1 MDVFLGKIMGYA
13 DQHALLSPGDRIVV
27 GLSGG
32 ADSVC
37 LLLALQVLSV
47 KLPLSLCAVH
57 VEHGIRGQEAL
68 EDAAFCRQLCET
80 RGIPFREVHCAVPER
95 ARREGLSLEE
105 AGRKARYET
114 FAQVLEAWGGTK
126 IAVAHH
132 REDQAETLLLH
143 LFRGTHLAGMQGMRP
158 RQEVIIRPLLDT
170 SREEIEQWLCQQ
182 GVFWRTDSTNLTDD
196 YARNRVRHRILPEA
210 RQINSAATEHLAET
224 CGAIGEVMDYMEAE
238 AEKLYLQCRIERPT
252 DAQPSQP
259 VAGDGHVGN
268 DCGVSPKSVQKI
280 ADKFS
285 KLEQT
290 NRNISTINVNRQM
303 EQQEFANGESVQHSS
318 VTLDAGILASV
329 PPVLARFVLKKA
341 YMDCCG
347 QCKDV
352 GAVHYAALM
361 GLLSGET
368 GKRLDLPHGVC
379 AEKNYDRLTLYTTK
393 RQKKQRDNRI
403 QGGNLDREK
412 LICKQE
418 SQNILACNCGKS
430 GDVRDESMELIAKA
444 PSEGEGSIGQ
454 SPEYVLLISGV
465 TDTPNT
471 VFPVVSL
478 PDGGQIT
485 ITLEDFKKGAV
496 IPIKTYTKWMDYDTI
511 KGSLMLRTRRPGD
524 YLVINEQGGRKK
536 LKDYFIDEKIERRE
550 RDRMWLLADGSHVL
564 WVIGGR
570 MSVAC
575 RVTERTEKVLKIHAD
590 GGVWNE

>member
-1 MDVFLGKIMGYA
+1 MDAFPEKIMKYV

-37 LLLALQVLSV
+37 LLLILQVISG
-47 KLPLSLCAVH
+47 KMPLSLCAVH

-68 EDAAFCRQLCET
+68 EDTAFCRQLCET
-80 RGIPFREVHCAVPER
+80 RGIPFREVHCDVPGM

-114 FAQVLEAWGGTK
+114 FARVREAWGGTK

-158 RQEVIIRPLLDT
+158 RQGVIIRPLLDV
-170 SREEIEQWLCQQ
+170 SREEIEAWLCAQ

-210 RQINSAATEHLAET
+210 RQINAAATEHLAEA

-238 AEKLYLQCRIERPT
+238 ADRLYRLCRIKRPM
-252 DAQPSQP
+252 DAQTDRI
-259 VAGDGHVGN
+259 V
-268 DCGVSPKSVQKI
+268 
-280 ADKFS
+280 ADKFQELERTTDDEMS
-285 KLEQT
+285 KQEDGKQSLTGVDCRTKQKEIENNQLESQEGVT
-290 NRNISTINVNRQM
+290 LNVN
-303 EQQEFANGESVQHSS
+303 
-318 VTLDAGILASV
+318 ILAAA

-341 YMDCCG
+341 YTDCCG

-352 GAVHYAALM
+352 GAVHYVALM
-361 GLLSGET
+361 GLLAGET
-368 GKRLDLPHGVC
+368 GKQLDLPHGVR

-393 RQKKQRDNRI
+393 QQENRRDNRWRASTEPI
-403 QGGNLDREK
+403 T
-412 LICKQE
+412 
-418 SQNILACNCGKS
+418 
-430 GDVRDESMELIAKA
+430 
-444 PSEGEGSIGQ
+444 EGA
-454 SPEYVLLISGV
+454 PEYSLPIQEAA
-465 TDTPNT
+465 TAPDA
-471 VFPVVSL
+471 VSQTIFL
-478 PDGGQIT
+478 PDGSQLT
-485 ITLEDFKKGAV
+485 FSLEDFKKGTG
-496 IPIKTYTKWMDYDTI
+496 IPIKTYTKWLDYDTI
-511 KGSLMLRTRRPGD
+511 KRSLVLRHRRPGD
-524 YLVINEQGGRKK
+524 YLTINERGGRKK

-550 RDRMWLLADGSHVL
+550 RDRMWLLADGSHIL

-570 MSVAC
+570 MSAAC

>member
-1 MDVFLGKIMGYA
+1 MDAFPEKIMKYV

-37 LLLALQVLSV
+37 LLLILQVISG
-47 KLPLSLCAVH
+47 KMPLSLCAVH

-68 EDAAFCRQLCET
+68 EDTAFCRQLCET
-80 RGIPFREVHCAVPER
+80 RGIPFREVHCDVPGM

-114 FAQVLEAWGGTK
+114 FARVREEWGGTK

-158 RQEVIIRPLLDT
+158 RQGVIIRPLLDV
-170 SREEIEQWLCQQ
+170 SREEIEAWLCAQ

-210 RQINSAATEHLAET
+210 RQINAAATEHLAEA

-238 AEKLYLQCRIERPT
+238 ADRLYRLCRIKRPM
-252 DAQPSQP
+252 DAQTDRI
-259 VAGDGHVGN
+259 V
-268 DCGVSPKSVQKI
+268 
-280 ADKFS
+280 ADKFQELERTTDDEMS
-285 KLEQT
+285 KQEDGKQSLTGVDCRTKQKEIENNQLESQEGVT
-290 NRNISTINVNRQM
+290 LNVN
-303 EQQEFANGESVQHSS
+303 
-318 VTLDAGILASV
+318 ILAAA

-341 YMDCCG
+341 YTDCCG

-352 GAVHYAALM
+352 GAVHYVALM
-361 GLLSGET
+361 GLLAGET
-368 GKRLDLPHGVC
+368 GKQLDLPHGVR

-393 RQKKQRDNRI
+393 QQENRRDNRWRASTEPI
-403 QGGNLDREK
+403 T
-412 LICKQE
+412 
-418 SQNILACNCGKS
+418 
-430 GDVRDESMELIAKA
+430 
-444 PSEGEGSIGQ
+444 EGA
-454 SPEYVLLISGV
+454 PEYSLPIQEAA
-465 TDTPNT
+465 TAPDA
-471 VFPVVSL
+471 VSQTIFL
-478 PDGGQIT
+478 PDGSQLT
-485 ITLEDFKKGAV
+485 FSLEDFKKGTG
-496 IPIKTYTKWMDYDTI
+496 IPIKTYTKWLDYDTI
-511 KGSLMLRTRRPGD
+511 KRNLVLRHRRPGD
-524 YLVINEQGGRKK
+524 YLIINDQGGRKK

-550 RDRMWLLADGSHVL
+550 RDRLWLLADGSHVL

-570 MSVAC
+570 MSAAC

>member
-1 MDVFLGKIMGYA
+1 MDAFPEKIMKYV

-37 LLLALQVLSV
+37 LLLILQVISG
-47 KLPLSLCAVH
+47 KMPLSLCAVH

-68 EDAAFCRQLCET
+68 EDTAFCRQLCET
-80 RGIPFREVHCAVPER
+80 RGIPFREVHYDVPGM

-114 FAQVLEAWGGTK
+114 FARVREEWGGTK

-158 RQEVIIRPLLDT
+158 RQGVIIRPLLDV
-170 SREEIEQWLCQQ
+170 SREEIEAWLCAQ

-210 RQINSAATEHLAET
+210 RQINAAATAHLAEA
-224 CGAIGEVMDYMEAE
+224 CDAIGEVMDYMEAE
-238 AEKLYLQCRIERPT
+238 AERLYRLCRIKRPM
-252 DAQPSQP
+252 DAQTDRI
-259 VAGDGHVGN
+259 V
-268 DCGVSPKSVQKI
+268 
-280 ADKFS
+280 ADKFQELERTTDDEMS
-285 KLEQT
+285 KQEDGKQSLTGVDCRTKQKEIENNQLESQEGVT
-290 NRNISTINVNRQM
+290 LNVN
-303 EQQEFANGESVQHSS
+303 
-318 VTLDAGILASV
+318 ILAAA

-341 YMDCCG
+341 YTDCCG

-361 GLLSGET
+361 GLLAGET
-368 GKRLDLPHGVC
+368 GKQLDLPHGVR

-393 RQKKQRDNRI
+393 QQENRRDNRWRASTEPI
-403 QGGNLDREK
+403 T
-412 LICKQE
+412 
-418 SQNILACNCGKS
+418 
-430 GDVRDESMELIAKA
+430 
-444 PSEGEGSIGQ
+444 EGA
-454 SPEYVLLISGV
+454 PEYSLPIQEAA
-465 TDTPNT
+465 TAPDA
-471 VFPVVSL
+471 VSQTIFL
-478 PDGGQIT
+478 PDGSQLT
-485 ITLEDFKKGAV
+485 FSLEDFKKGTG
-496 IPIKTYTKWMDYDTI
+496 IPIKTYTKWLDYDTI
-511 KGSLMLRTRRPGD
+511 KRSLVLRHRRPGD
-524 YLVINEQGGRKK
+524 YLIINDQGGRKK

-550 RDRMWLLADGSHVL
+550 RDRLWLLADGSHVL

-570 MSVAC
+570 MSAAC

>member
-1 MDVFLGKIMGYA
+1 MDAFPEKIMKYV

-37 LLLALQVLSV
+37 LLLILQVISG
-47 KLPLSLCAVH
+47 KMPLSLCAVH

-68 EDAAFCRQLCET
+68 EDTAFCRQLCET
-80 RGIPFREVHCAVPER
+80 RGIPFREVHCDVPGM

-114 FAQVLEAWGGTK
+114 FARVREEWGGTK

-158 RQEVIIRPLLDT
+158 RQGVIIRPLLDV
-170 SREEIEQWLCQQ
+170 SREEIEAWLCAQ

-210 RQINSAATEHLAET
+210 RQINAAATAHLAEA
-224 CGAIGEVMDYMEAE
+224 CDAIGEVMDYMEAE
-238 AEKLYLQCRIERPT
+238 ADRLYGQCRIKRPM
-252 DAQPSQP
+252 DAQTDRI
-259 VAGDGHVGN
+259 V
-268 DCGVSPKSVQKI
+268 
-280 ADKFS
+280 ADKFQELERTTDDEMS
-285 KLEQT
+285 KQEDGKQSLTGVDCRTTQKEIENNQLESREGVT
-290 NRNISTINVNRQM
+290 LNVN
-303 EQQEFANGESVQHSS
+303 
-318 VTLDAGILASV
+318 ILTSA
-329 PPVLARFVLKKA
+329 PPVLARFALKRA
-341 YMDCCG
+341 YLDCCG

-361 GLLSGET
+361 GLLTGET
-368 GKRLDLPHGVC
+368 GKQLDLPHGVR

-393 RQKKQRDNRI
+393 QQENRRDNSWRASTEPI
-403 QGGNLDREK
+403 T
-412 LICKQE
+412 
-418 SQNILACNCGKS
+418 
-430 GDVRDESMELIAKA
+430 
-444 PSEGEGSIGQ
+444 EGA
-454 SPEYVLLISGV
+454 PEYSLPIQEVA
-465 TDTPNT
+465 TAPDA
-471 VFPVVSL
+471 VSQTIFL
-478 PDGGQIT
+478 PDGSQLT
-485 ITLEDFKKGAV
+485 FSLEDFKKGTG
-496 IPIKTYTKWMDYDTI
+496 IPIKTYTKWLDYDTI
-511 KGSLMLRTRRPGD
+511 KRSLVLRHRRPGD
-524 YLVINEQGGRKK
+524 YLIINDQGGRKK

-550 RDRMWLLADGSHVL
+550 RDRLWLLADGSHVL

-570 MSVAC
+570 MSAAC

>member
-1 MDVFLGKIMGYA
+1 MDAFPEKIMKYV

-37 LLLALQVLSV
+37 LLLILQVISG
-47 KLPLSLCAVH
+47 KMPLSLCAVH

-68 EDAAFCRQLCET
+68 EDTAFCRQLCET
-80 RGIPFREVHCAVPER
+80 RGIPFREVHCDVPGM

-114 FAQVLEAWGGTK
+114 FARVREEWGGTK

-158 RQEVIIRPLLDT
+158 RQGVIIRPLLDV
-170 SREEIEQWLCQQ
+170 SREEIEAWLCAQ

-210 RQINSAATEHLAET
+210 RQINAAATAHLAEA
-224 CGAIGEVMDYMEAE
+224 CDAIGEVMDYMEAE
-238 AEKLYLQCRIERPT
+238 AERLYRLCRIKRPM
-252 DAQPSQP
+252 DAQTDRI
-259 VAGDGHVGN
+259 V
-268 DCGVSPKSVQKI
+268 
-280 ADKFS
+280 ADKFQELERTADDEMS
-285 KLEQT
+285 KQEDGKQSLTGVDCRTKQKKIENNQLESQEGVT
-290 NRNISTINVNRQM
+290 LNVN
-303 EQQEFANGESVQHSS
+303 
-318 VTLDAGILASV
+318 ILAAA
-329 PPVLARFVLKKA
+329 PPVLARFVLKRA
-341 YMDCCG
+341 YLDCCG

-361 GLLSGET
+361 GLLTGET
-368 GKRLDLPHGVC
+368 GKQLDLPHGVR

-393 RQKKQRDNRI
+393 QQENRRDNSWRAST
-403 QGGNLDREK
+403 EP
-412 LICKQE
+412 
-418 SQNILACNCGKS
+418 
-430 GDVRDESMELIAKA
+430 VT
-444 PSEGEGSIGQ
+444 EGM
-454 SPEYVLLISGV
+454 PEYSLPIQEAATAPGAVSQTI
-465 TDTPNT
+465 
-471 VFPVVSL
+471 SL
-478 PDGGQIT
+478 PDGGRVT
-485 ITLEDFKKGAV
+485 VALEDFKKGTA
-496 IPIKTYTKWMDYDTI
+496 IPIKTYTKWLDYDTI
-511 KGSLMLRTRRPGD
+511 KRSLVLRHRRPGD
-524 YLVINEQGGRKK
+524 YLTINERGGRKK

-550 RDRMWLLADGSHVL
+550 RDRLWLLADGSHVL

-570 MSVAC
+570 MSAAC

>member
-1 MDVFLGKIMGYA
+1 MDAFPEKIMKYV

-37 LLLALQVLSV
+37 LLLILQVISG
-47 KLPLSLCAVH
+47 KMPLSLCAVH

-68 EDAAFCRQLCET
+68 EDTAFCRQLCET
-80 RGIPFREVHCAVPER
+80 RGIPFREVHCDVPGM

-114 FAQVLEAWGGTK
+114 FARVREEWGGTK

-158 RQEVIIRPLLDT
+158 RQGVIIRPLLDV
-170 SREEIEQWLCQQ
+170 SREEIEAWLCAQ

-210 RQINSAATEHLAET
+210 RQINAAATAHLAEA
-224 CGAIGEVMDYMEAE
+224 CDAIGEVMDYMEAE
-238 AEKLYLQCRIERPT
+238 AERLYRLCRIKRPM
-252 DAQPSQP
+252 DAQTDRI
-259 VAGDGHVGN
+259 V
-268 DCGVSPKSVQKI
+268 
-280 ADKFS
+280 ADKFQELERTTDDEMS
-285 KLEQT
+285 KQEDGKQSLTGVDCRTKQKKIENNQLESQEGVT
-290 NRNISTINVNRQM
+290 LNVN
-303 EQQEFANGESVQHSS
+303 
-318 VTLDAGILASV
+318 ILAAA
-329 PPVLARFVLKKA
+329 PPVLARFVLKRA
-341 YMDCCG
+341 YLDCCG

-361 GLLSGET
+361 GLLTGET
-368 GKRLDLPHGVC
+368 GKQLDLPHGVR

-393 RQKKQRDNRI
+393 QQENRRDNSWRAST
-403 QGGNLDREK
+403 EP
-412 LICKQE
+412 
-418 SQNILACNCGKS
+418 
-430 GDVRDESMELIAKA
+430 VT
-444 PSEGEGSIGQ
+444 EGM
-454 SPEYVLLISGV
+454 PEYSLPIQEAATAPGAVSQTI
-465 TDTPNT
+465 
-471 VFPVVSL
+471 SL
-478 PDGGQIT
+478 PDGGRVT
-485 ITLEDFKKGAV
+485 VALEDFKKGTA
-496 IPIKTYTKWMDYDTI
+496 IPIKTYTKWLDYDTI
-511 KGSLMLRTRRPGD
+511 KRSLVLRHRRPGD
-524 YLVINEQGGRKK
+524 YLTINERGGRKK

-550 RDRMWLLADGSHVL
+550 RDRLWLLADGSHVL

-570 MSVAC
+570 MSAAC

>member
-1 MDVFLGKIMGYA
+1 MDAFPEKIMKYV

-37 LLLALQVLSV
+37 LLLILQVISG
-47 KLPLSLCAVH
+47 KMPLSLCAVH

-68 EDAAFCRQLCET
+68 EDTAFCRQLCET
-80 RGIPFREVHCAVPER
+80 RGIPFREVHCDVPGM

-114 FAQVLEAWGGTK
+114 FARVREEWGGTK

-158 RQEVIIRPLLDT
+158 RQGVIIRPLLDV
-170 SREEIEQWLCQQ
+170 SREEIEAWLCAQ

-210 RQINSAATEHLAET
+210 RQINAAATAHLAEA
-224 CGAIGEVMDYMEAE
+224 CDAIGEVMDYMEAE
-238 AEKLYLQCRIERPT
+238 AERLYRLCRIKRPM
-252 DAQPSQP
+252 DAQTDRI
-259 VAGDGHVGN
+259 V
-268 DCGVSPKSVQKI
+268 
-280 ADKFS
+280 ADKFQELERTTDDEMS
-285 KLEQT
+285 KQEDGKQSLTGVDCRTTQKEIENNQLESREGVT
-290 NRNISTINVNRQM
+290 LNVN
-303 EQQEFANGESVQHSS
+303 
-318 VTLDAGILASV
+318 ILTSA
-329 PPVLARFVLKKA
+329 PPVLARFALKRA
-341 YMDCCG
+341 YLDCCG

-361 GLLSGET
+361 GLLTGET
-368 GKRLDLPHGVC
+368 GKQLDLPHGVR

-393 RQKKQRDNRI
+393 QQENRRDNSWRASTEPI
-403 QGGNLDREK
+403 T
-412 LICKQE
+412 
-418 SQNILACNCGKS
+418 
-430 GDVRDESMELIAKA
+430 
-444 PSEGEGSIGQ
+444 EGA
-454 SPEYVLLISGV
+454 PEYSLPIQEAATAPDAVSQTI
-465 TDTPNT
+465 
-471 VFPVVSL
+471 SL
-478 PDGGQIT
+478 PDGGRVT
-485 ITLEDFKKGAV
+485 VALEDFKKGTA
-496 IPIKTYTKWMDYDTI
+496 IPIKTYTKWLDYDTI
-511 KGSLMLRTRRPGD
+511 KRSLVLRHRRPGD
-524 YLVINEQGGRKK
+524 YLTINDQGGRKK

-550 RDRMWLLADGSHVL
+550 RDRLWLLADGSHVL

-570 MSVAC
+570 MSAAC

>member
-1 MDVFLGKIMGYA
+1 MDAFPEKIMKYV

-37 LLLALQVLSV
+37 LLLILQVISG
-47 KLPLSLCAVH
+47 KMPLSLCAVH

-68 EDAAFCRQLCET
+68 EDTAFCRQLCET
-80 RGIPFREVHCAVPER
+80 RGIPFREVHCDVPGM

-114 FAQVLEAWGGTK
+114 FARVREEWGGTK

-158 RQEVIIRPLLDT
+158 RQGVIIRPLLDV
-170 SREEIEQWLCQQ
+170 SREEIEAWLCAQ

-210 RQINSAATEHLAET
+210 RQINAAATAHLAEA
-224 CGAIGEVMDYMEAE
+224 CDAIGEVMDYMEAE
-238 AEKLYLQCRIERPT
+238 AERLYRLCRIKRPM
-252 DAQPSQP
+252 DAQTDRI
-259 VAGDGHVGN
+259 V
-268 DCGVSPKSVQKI
+268 
-280 ADKFS
+280 ADKFQELERTTDDEMS
-285 KLEQT
+285 KQEDGKQSLTGVDCRTTQKKIENNQLESQEGVT
-290 NRNISTINVNRQM
+290 LNVN
-303 EQQEFANGESVQHSS
+303 
-318 VTLDAGILASV
+318 ILAAA
-329 PPVLARFVLKKA
+329 PPVLARFVLKRA
-341 YMDCCG
+341 YLDCCG

-361 GLLSGET
+361 GLLTGET
-368 GKRLDLPHGVC
+368 GKQLDLPHGVR

-393 RQKKQRDNRI
+393 QQENRRDNRWRASTEPI
-403 QGGNLDREK
+403 T
-412 LICKQE
+412 
-418 SQNILACNCGKS
+418 
-430 GDVRDESMELIAKA
+430 
-444 PSEGEGSIGQ
+444 EGA
-454 SPEYVLLISGV
+454 PEYSLPIQEAATAPGA
-465 TDTPNT
+465 
-471 VFPVVSL
+471 VSQTIFL
-478 PDGGQIT
+478 PDGSQLT
-485 ITLEDFKKGAV
+485 FSLEDFKKGTG
-496 IPIKTYTKWMDYDTI
+496 IPIKTYTKWLDYDTI
-511 KGSLMLRTRRPGD
+511 KRSLVLRHRRPGD
-524 YLVINEQGGRKK
+524 YLIINDQGGRKK

-550 RDRMWLLADGSHVL
+550 RDRLWLLADGSHVL

-570 MSVAC
+570 MSAAC

>member
-1 MDVFLGKIMGYA
+1 MDAFPEKIMKYV

-37 LLLALQVLSV
+37 LLLILQVISG
-47 KLPLSLCAVH
+47 KMPLSLCAVH

-68 EDAAFCRQLCET
+68 EDTAFCRQLCET
-80 RGIPFREVHCAVPER
+80 RGIPFREVHCDVPGM

-114 FAQVLEAWGGTK
+114 FARVREEWGGTK

-158 RQEVIIRPLLDT
+158 RQGVIIRPLLDV
-170 SREEIEQWLCQQ
+170 SREEIEAWLCAQ

-210 RQINSAATEHLAET
+210 RQINAAATAHLAEA
-224 CGAIGEVMDYMEAE
+224 CDAIGEVMDYMEAE
-238 AEKLYLQCRIERPT
+238 AERLYRLCRIKRPM
-252 DAQPSQP
+252 DAQTDRI
-259 VAGDGHVGN
+259 V
-268 DCGVSPKSVQKI
+268 
-280 ADKFS
+280 ADKFQELERTTDDEMS
-285 KLEQT
+285 KQEDGKQSLTGVDCRTKQKEIENNQLESQEGVT
-290 NRNISTINVNRQM
+290 LNVN
-303 EQQEFANGESVQHSS
+303 
-318 VTLDAGILASV
+318 ILAAA

-341 YMDCCG
+341 YTDCCG

-352 GAVHYAALM
+352 GAVHYVALM
-361 GLLSGET
+361 GLLAGET
-368 GKRLDLPHGVC
+368 GKQLDLPHGVR

-393 RQKKQRDNRI
+393 QQENRRDNRWRASTEPI
-403 QGGNLDREK
+403 T
-412 LICKQE
+412 
-418 SQNILACNCGKS
+418 
-430 GDVRDESMELIAKA
+430 
-444 PSEGEGSIGQ
+444 EGA
-454 SPEYVLLISGV
+454 PEYSLPIQEAATAPGAVSQTI
-465 TDTPNT
+465 
-471 VFPVVSL
+471 SL
-478 PDGGQIT
+478 PDGGRVT
-485 ITLEDFKKGAV
+485 VALEDFKKGTA
-496 IPIKTYTKWMDYDTI
+496 IPIKTYTKWLDYDTI
-511 KGSLMLRTRRPGD
+511 KRSLVLRHRRPGD
-524 YLVINEQGGRKK
+524 YLTINERGGRKK

-550 RDRMWLLADGSHVL
+550 RDRLWLLADGSHVL

-570 MSVAC
+570 MSAAC

>member
-1 MDVFLGKIMGYA
+1 MDAFPEKIMKYV

-37 LLLALQVLSV
+37 LLLILQVISG
-47 KLPLSLCAVH
+47 KMPLSLCAVH

-68 EDAAFCRQLCET
+68 EDTAFCRQLCET
-80 RGIPFREVHCAVPER
+80 RGIPFREVHCDVPGM

-114 FAQVLEAWGGTK
+114 FARVREEWGGTK

-158 RQEVIIRPLLDT
+158 RQGVIIRPLLDV
-170 SREEIEQWLCQQ
+170 SREEIEAWLCAQ

-210 RQINSAATEHLAET
+210 RQINAAATAHLAEA
-224 CGAIGEVMDYMEAE
+224 CDAIGEVMDYMEAE
-238 AEKLYLQCRIERPT
+238 AERLYRLCRIKRPM
-252 DAQPSQP
+252 DAQTDRI
-259 VAGDGHVGN
+259 V
-268 DCGVSPKSVQKI
+268 
-280 ADKFS
+280 ADKFQELERTTDDEMS
-285 KLEQT
+285 KQEDGKQSLTGVDCRTKQKEIENNQLESQEGVT
-290 NRNISTINVNRQM
+290 LNVN
-303 EQQEFANGESVQHSS
+303 
-318 VTLDAGILASV
+318 ILAAA

-341 YMDCCG
+341 YTDCCG

-361 GLLSGET
+361 GLLAGET
-368 GKRLDLPHGVC
+368 GKQLDLPHGVR

-393 RQKKQRDNRI
+393 QQENRRDNSWRASTEPI
-403 QGGNLDREK
+403 T
-412 LICKQE
+412 
-418 SQNILACNCGKS
+418 
-430 GDVRDESMELIAKA
+430 
-444 PSEGEGSIGQ
+444 EGA
-454 SPEYVLLISGV
+454 PEYSLPIQEAA
-465 TDTPNT
+465 TAPDA
-471 VFPVVSL
+471 VSQTIFL
-478 PDGGQIT
+478 PDGSQLT
-485 ITLEDFKKGAV
+485 FSLEDFKKGTG
-496 IPIKTYTKWMDYDTI
+496 IPIKTYTKWLDYDTI
-511 KGSLMLRTRRPGD
+511 KRSLVLRHRRPGD
-524 YLVINEQGGRKK
+524 YLIINDQGGRKK

-550 RDRMWLLADGSHVL
+550 RDRLWLLADGSHVL

-570 MSVAC
+570 MSAAC

>member
-1 MDVFLGKIMGYA
+1 MDAFPEKIMKYV

-37 LLLALQVLSV
+37 LLLILQVISG
-47 KLPLSLCAVH
+47 KMPLSLCAVH

-68 EDAAFCRQLCET
+68 EDTAFCRQLCET
-80 RGIPFREVHCAVPER
+80 RGIPFREVHCDVPGM

-114 FAQVLEAWGGTK
+114 FARVREEWGGTK

-158 RQEVIIRPLLDT
+158 RQGVIIRPLLDV
-170 SREEIEQWLCQQ
+170 SREEIEAWLCAQ

-210 RQINSAATEHLAET
+210 RQINAAATAHLAEA
-224 CGAIGEVMDYMEAE
+224 CDAIGEVMDYMEAE
-238 AEKLYLQCRIERPT
+238 AERLYRLCRIKRPM
-252 DAQPSQP
+252 DAQTDRI
-259 VAGDGHVGN
+259 V
-268 DCGVSPKSVQKI
+268 
-280 ADKFS
+280 ADKFQELERTADDEMS
-285 KLEQT
+285 KQEDGKQSLTGVDCRTKQKKIENNQLESQEGVT
-290 NRNISTINVNRQM
+290 LNVN
-303 EQQEFANGESVQHSS
+303 
-318 VTLDAGILASV
+318 ILAAA
-329 PPVLARFVLKKA
+329 PPVLARFVLKRA
-341 YMDCCG
+341 YLDCCG

-361 GLLSGET
+361 GLLAGET
-368 GKRLDLPHGVC
+368 GKQLDLPHGVR

-393 RQKKQRDNRI
+393 QQENRRDNSWRAST
-403 QGGNLDREK
+403 EP
-412 LICKQE
+412 
-418 SQNILACNCGKS
+418 
-430 GDVRDESMELIAKA
+430 VT
-444 PSEGEGSIGQ
+444 EGM
-454 SPEYVLLISGV
+454 PEYSLPIQEAATAPGAVSQTI
-465 TDTPNT
+465 
-471 VFPVVSL
+471 SL
-478 PDGGQIT
+478 PDGGRVT
-485 ITLEDFKKGAV
+485 VALEDFKKGTA
-496 IPIKTYTKWMDYDTI
+496 IPIKTYTKWLDYDTI
-511 KGSLMLRTRRPGD
+511 KRSLVLRHRRPGD
-524 YLVINEQGGRKK
+524 YLTINERGGRKK

-550 RDRMWLLADGSHVL
+550 RDRLWLLADGSHVL

-570 MSVAC
+570 MSAAC

>member
-1 MDVFLGKIMGYA
+1 MDAFPEKIMKYV

-37 LLLALQVLSV
+37 LLLILQVISG
-47 KLPLSLCAVH
+47 KMPLSLCAVH

-68 EDAAFCRQLCET
+68 EDTAFCRQLCET
-80 RGIPFREVHCAVPER
+80 RGIPFREVHCDVPGM

-114 FAQVLEAWGGTK
+114 FARVREEWGGTK

-158 RQEVIIRPLLDT
+158 RQGVIIRPLLDV
-170 SREEIEQWLCQQ
+170 SREEIEAWLCAQ

-210 RQINSAATEHLAET
+210 RQINAAATAHLAEA
-224 CGAIGEVMDYMEAE
+224 CDAIGEVMDYMEAE
-238 AEKLYLQCRIERPT
+238 AERLYRLCRIKRPM
-252 DAQPSQP
+252 DAQTDRI
-259 VAGDGHVGN
+259 V
-268 DCGVSPKSVQKI
+268 
-280 ADKFS
+280 ADKFQELERTTDDEMS
-285 KLEQT
+285 KQEDGKQSLTGVDCRTKQKKIENNQLESQEGVT
-290 NRNISTINVNRQM
+290 LNVN
-303 EQQEFANGESVQHSS
+303 
-318 VTLDAGILASV
+318 ILTSA
-329 PPVLARFVLKKA
+329 PPVLARFALKRA
-341 YMDCCG
+341 YLDCCG

-361 GLLSGET
+361 GLLTGET
-368 GKRLDLPHGVC
+368 GKQPDLPHGVR

-393 RQKKQRDNRI
+393 QQENRRDNRWRASTEPI
-403 QGGNLDREK
+403 T
-412 LICKQE
+412 
-418 SQNILACNCGKS
+418 
-430 GDVRDESMELIAKA
+430 
-444 PSEGEGSIGQ
+444 EGM
-454 SPEYVLLISGV
+454 PEYSLPIQEAATAPGAVSQTI
-465 TDTPNT
+465 
-471 VFPVVSL
+471 SL
-478 PDGGQIT
+478 PDGGRVT
-485 ITLEDFKKGAV
+485 VALEDFKKGTA
-496 IPIKTYTKWMDYDTI
+496 IPIKTYTKWLDYDTI
-511 KGSLMLRTRRPGD
+511 KRSLVLRHRRPGD
-524 YLVINEQGGRKK
+524 YLTINERGGRKK

-550 RDRMWLLADGSHVL
+550 RDRLWLLADGSHVL

-570 MSVAC
+570 MSAAC

>member
-1 MDVFLGKIMGYA
+1 MDAFPEKIMKYV

-37 LLLALQVLSV
+37 LLLILQVISG
-47 KLPLSLCAVH
+47 KMPLSLCAVH

-68 EDAAFCRQLCET
+68 EDTAFCRQLCET
-80 RGIPFREVHCAVPER
+80 RGIPFREVHCDVPGM

-114 FAQVLEAWGGTK
+114 FARVREEWGGTK

-158 RQEVIIRPLLDT
+158 RQGVIIRPLLDV
-170 SREEIEQWLCQQ
+170 SREEIEAWLCAQ

-210 RQINSAATEHLAET
+210 RQINAAATAHLAEA
-224 CGAIGEVMDYMEAE
+224 CDAIGEVMDYMEAE
-238 AEKLYLQCRIERPT
+238 AERLYRLCRIKRPM
-252 DAQPSQP
+252 DAQTDRI
-259 VAGDGHVGN
+259 V
-268 DCGVSPKSVQKI
+268 
-280 ADKFS
+280 ADKFQELERTTDDEMS
-285 KLEQT
+285 KQEDGKQSLTGVDCRTKQKKIENNQLESQEGVT
-290 NRNISTINVNRQM
+290 LNVN
-303 EQQEFANGESVQHSS
+303 
-318 VTLDAGILASV
+318 ILAAA
-329 PPVLARFVLKKA
+329 PPVLARFVLKRA
-341 YMDCCG
+341 YLDCCG

-361 GLLSGET
+361 GLLAGET
-368 GKRLDLPHGVC
+368 GKQLDLPHGVR

-393 RQKKQRDNRI
+393 QQENRRDNRWRASTEPI
-403 QGGNLDREK
+403 T
-412 LICKQE
+412 
-418 SQNILACNCGKS
+418 
-430 GDVRDESMELIAKA
+430 
-444 PSEGEGSIGQ
+444 EGA
-454 SPEYVLLISGV
+454 PEYSLPIQEAA
-465 TDTPNT
+465 TAPDA
-471 VFPVVSL
+471 VSQTIFL
-478 PDGGQIT
+478 PDGSQLT
-485 ITLEDFKKGAV
+485 FSLEDFKKGTG
-496 IPIKTYTKWMDYDTI
+496 IPIKTYTKWLDYDTI
-511 KGSLMLRTRRPGD
+511 KRSLVLRHRRPGD
-524 YLVINEQGGRKK
+524 YLIINDQGGRKK

-550 RDRMWLLADGSHVL
+550 RDRLWLLADGSHVL

-570 MSVAC
+570 MSAAC

>member
-1 MDVFLGKIMGYA
+1 MDAFPEKIMKYV

-37 LLLALQVLSV
+37 LLLILQVISG
-47 KLPLSLCAVH
+47 KMPLSLCAVH

-68 EDAAFCRQLCET
+68 EDTAFCRQLCET
-80 RGIPFREVHCAVPER
+80 RGIPFREVHCDVPGM

-114 FAQVLEAWGGTK
+114 FARVREEWGGTK

-158 RQEVIIRPLLDT
+158 RQDVIIRPLLDV
-170 SREEIEQWLCQQ
+170 SREEIEAWLCAQ

-210 RQINSAATEHLAET
+210 RQINAAATAHLAEA
-224 CGAIGEVMDYMEAE
+224 CDAIGEVMDYMEAE
-238 AEKLYLQCRIERPT
+238 AERLYRLCRIKRPM
-252 DAQPSQP
+252 DAQTDRI
-259 VAGDGHVGN
+259 V
-268 DCGVSPKSVQKI
+268 
-280 ADKFS
+280 ADKFQELERTTDDEMS
-285 KLEQT
+285 KQEDGKQSLTGVDCRTKQKEIENNQLESQEGVT
-290 NRNISTINVNRQM
+290 LNVN
-303 EQQEFANGESVQHSS
+303 
-318 VTLDAGILASV
+318 ILAAA

-341 YMDCCG
+341 YTDCCG

-352 GAVHYAALM
+352 GAVHYVALM
-361 GLLSGET
+361 GLLAGET
-368 GKRLDLPHGVC
+368 GKQLDLPHGVR

-393 RQKKQRDNRI
+393 QQENRRDNRWRASTEPI
-403 QGGNLDREK
+403 T
-412 LICKQE
+412 
-418 SQNILACNCGKS
+418 
-430 GDVRDESMELIAKA
+430 
-444 PSEGEGSIGQ
+444 EGA
-454 SPEYVLLISGV
+454 PEYSLPIQEAA
-465 TDTPNT
+465 TAPDA
-471 VFPVVSL
+471 VSQTIFL
-478 PDGGQIT
+478 PDGSQLT
-485 ITLEDFKKGAV
+485 FSLEDFKKGTG
-496 IPIKTYTKWMDYDTI
+496 IPIKTYTKWLDYDTI
-511 KGSLMLRTRRPGD
+511 KRSLVLRHRRPGD
-524 YLVINEQGGRKK
+524 YLIINDQGGRKK

-550 RDRMWLLADGSHVL
+550 RDRLWLLADGSHVL

-570 MSVAC
+570 MSAAC

>member
-1 MDVFLGKIMGYA
+1 MDAFPEKIMKYV

-37 LLLALQVLSV
+37 LLLILQVISG
-47 KLPLSLCAVH
+47 KMPLSLCAVH

-68 EDAAFCRQLCET
+68 EDTAFCRQLCET
-80 RGIPFREVHCAVPER
+80 RGIPFREVHCDVPGM

-114 FAQVLEAWGGTK
+114 FARVREEWGGTK

-158 RQEVIIRPLLDT
+158 RQGVIIRPLLDV
-170 SREEIEQWLCQQ
+170 SREEIEAWLCAQ

-210 RQINSAATEHLAET
+210 RQINAAATAHLAEA
-224 CGAIGEVMDYMEAE
+224 CDAIGEVMDYMEAE
-238 AEKLYLQCRIERPT
+238 AERLYRLCRIKRPM
-252 DAQPSQP
+252 DAQTDRI
-259 VAGDGHVGN
+259 V
-268 DCGVSPKSVQKI
+268 
-280 ADKFS
+280 ADKFQELERTTDDEMS
-285 KLEQT
+285 KQEDGKQSLTGVDCRTKQKEIENNQLESQEGVT
-290 NRNISTINVNRQM
+290 LNVN
-303 EQQEFANGESVQHSS
+303 
-318 VTLDAGILASV
+318 ILAAA

-341 YMDCCG
+341 YTDCCG

-352 GAVHYAALM
+352 GAVHYVALM
-361 GLLSGET
+361 GLLAGET
-368 GKRLDLPHGVC
+368 GKQLDLPHGVR

-393 RQKKQRDNRI
+393 QQENRRDNNWRASTEPI
-403 QGGNLDREK
+403 T
-412 LICKQE
+412 
-418 SQNILACNCGKS
+418 
-430 GDVRDESMELIAKA
+430 
-444 PSEGEGSIGQ
+444 EGA
-454 SPEYVLLISGV
+454 PEYSLPIQEAA
-465 TDTPNT
+465 TAPDA
-471 VFPVVSL
+471 VSQTIFL
-478 PDGGQIT
+478 PDGSQLT
-485 ITLEDFKKGAV
+485 FSLEDFKKGTG
-496 IPIKTYTKWMDYDTI
+496 IPIKTYTKWLDYDTI
-511 KGSLMLRTRRPGD
+511 KRSLVLRHRRPGD
-524 YLVINEQGGRKK
+524 YLIINDQGGRKK

-550 RDRMWLLADGSHVL
+550 RDRLWLLADGSHVL

-570 MSVAC
+570 MSAAC

>member
-1 MDVFLGKIMGYA
+1 MDAFPEKIMKYV

-37 LLLALQVLSV
+37 LLLILQVISG
-47 KLPLSLCAVH
+47 KMPLSLCAVH

-68 EDAAFCRQLCET
+68 EDTAFCRQLCET
-80 RGIPFREVHCAVPER
+80 RGIPFREVHCDVPGM

-114 FAQVLEAWGGTK
+114 FARVREEWGGTK

-158 RQEVIIRPLLDT
+158 RQGVIIRPLLDV
-170 SREEIEQWLCQQ
+170 SREEIEAWLCAQ

-210 RQINSAATEHLAET
+210 RQINAAATAHLAEA
-224 CGAIGEVMDYMEAE
+224 CDAIGEVMDYMEAE
-238 AEKLYLQCRIERPT
+238 AERLYRLCRIKRPM
-252 DAQPSQP
+252 DAQTDRI
-259 VAGDGHVGN
+259 V
-268 DCGVSPKSVQKI
+268 
-280 ADKFS
+280 ADKFQELERTTDDEMS
-285 KLEQT
+285 KQEDGKQSLTGVDCRTTQKEIENNQLESREGVT
-290 NRNISTINVNRQM
+290 LNVN
-303 EQQEFANGESVQHSS
+303 
-318 VTLDAGILASV
+318 ILTSA
-329 PPVLARFVLKKA
+329 PPVLARFALKRA
-341 YMDCCG
+341 YLDCCG

-361 GLLSGET
+361 GLLTGET
-368 GKRLDLPHGVC
+368 GKQLDLPHGVR

-393 RQKKQRDNRI
+393 QQENRRDNRWRASTEPI
-403 QGGNLDREK
+403 T
-412 LICKQE
+412 
-418 SQNILACNCGKS
+418 
-430 GDVRDESMELIAKA
+430 
-444 PSEGEGSIGQ
+444 EGA
-454 SPEYVLLISGV
+454 PEYSLPIQEAATAPGAVSQTI
-465 TDTPNT
+465 
-471 VFPVVSL
+471 SL
-478 PDGGQIT
+478 PDGGRVT
-485 ITLEDFKKGAV
+485 VALEDFKKGTA
-496 IPIKTYTKWMDYDTI
+496 IPIKTYTKWLDYDTI
-511 KGSLMLRTRRPGD
+511 KRSLVLRHRRPGD
-524 YLVINEQGGRKK
+524 YLTINDQGGRKK

-550 RDRMWLLADGSHVL
+550 RDRLWLLADGSHVL

-570 MSVAC
+570 MSAAC